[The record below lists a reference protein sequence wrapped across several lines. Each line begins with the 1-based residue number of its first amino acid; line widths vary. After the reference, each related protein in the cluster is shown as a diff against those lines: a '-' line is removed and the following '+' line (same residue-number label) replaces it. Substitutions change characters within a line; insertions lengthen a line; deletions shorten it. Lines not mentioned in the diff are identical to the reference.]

1 MKENLCKNFK
11 KNINIHFINAI
22 DGNLLEKKGNLS
34 MNHIACSMSH
44 LKAWDYVMENNIE
57 NFIILED
64 DVVFKDNFLKKTDE
78 YLQNIPKDWS
88 FIYFGYFGLAHYDNK
103 KLFNRENNI
112 FIT

>member
-1 MKENLCKNFK
+1 MKSIENIIVINLKRDKLRRQYMKENLCKNLK

-64 DVVFKDNFLKKTDE
+64 DVVFKDNFLKK
-78 YLQNIPKDWS
+78 
-88 FIYFGYFGLAHYDNK
+88 
-103 KLFNRENNI
+103 NR
-112 FIT
+112 